1 MMNFLNYDWA
11 ESDIENIYIEYDHA
25 KLLIF
30 NDTCKKRLSVD
41 CYGFAGINNL
51 CMWDDTII
59 MNARILPVCRSDN
72 EFICNLYAAYDENT
86 DYGGRSLKNGL
97 WELKIELVNG
107 ITFSI
112 YCQKIEVSE
121 CKS

>member
-1 MMNFLNYDWA
+1 MEVSNYDWA
-11 ESDIENIYIEYDHA
+11 DSDIENIYIEYDHA

-30 NDTCKKRLSVD
+30 NDSCKKRLSVD

-59 MNARILPVCRSDN
+59 MNVHVRSVFRLDN
-72 EFICNLYAAYDENT
+72 DFVSNLYATYSENQ

-97 WELKIELVNG
+97 LELKIELVNG
-107 ITFSI
+107 IAFSL
-112 YCQKIEVSE
+112 YCQKIEIAEDNS
-121 CKS
+121 